1 MRIKSILIAAAL
13 MLFISACSSAG
24 DLREQRE
31 RTLGR
36 QTGDILVGV
45 AWPFADRNEG
55 FREGL
60 ELALE
65 EINQKG
71 VLGSRMKLLQEDD
84 QSSVT
89 EGLTIAQSFAN
100 NPALTAVIGHRSSV
114 VTVPASK
121 VYDHAGLLMLA
132 PSSTAPGLTAAG
144 MDRVFRLIPDDTQ
157 IGSTMAKY
165 AQTKGYRNMA
175 IFYTNDEYGRG
186 LANSFEDGAKAAG
199 IQIVDRLSDYRDLDA
214 LRRAMDKWKLLGVDA
229 IFLAEVMPAGAAF
242 LADLRKVGMQVP
254 VIGGDGLDTAA
265 LAEAAGSAADNTVV
279 ASIFNPTAAGDTV
292 QHFVQAYK
300 SKYNEE
306 PRKWAAQG
314 YDALKLLAYALEK
327 AGSRQPSKLANV
339 LNQTKG
345 WQGVSGLHT
354 FDADGNVRDMPI
366 ILKQLRG
373 ASFQYLN

>member
-1 MRIKSILIAAAL
+1 MRINAITIAAVL
-13 MLFISACSSAG
+13 MIFLTACSNSG
-24 DLREQRE
+24 DLRVERE

-65 EINQKG
+65 EINQMG
-71 VLGSRMKLLQEDD
+71 VLGNRMKLVAKDD

-100 NPALTAVIGHRSSV
+100 NPDLTAVIGHRSSV

-132 PSSTAPGLTAAG
+132 PSATAPGLTAAG
-144 MDRVFRLIPDDTQ
+144 MDRVFRLIPDDTL

-165 AQTKGYRNMA
+165 AQSKSYANMA

-199 IQIVDRLSDYRDLDA
+199 IQIADRLSDYRDLDG
-214 LRRAMDKWKLLGVDA
+214 LRRIADKWKLLGVDA

-242 LADLRKVGMQVP
+242 LADLRRVGMQVP

-265 LAEAAGSAADNTVV
+265 LAETAEGAADNTVV
-279 ASIFNPTAAGDTV
+279 ASIFNPTATNDAV
-292 QHFVQAYK
+292 QHFVRAYK
-300 SKYNEE
+300 SKYREE

-327 AGSRQPSKLANV
+327 AGSRQPSKVSNV
-339 LNQTKG
+339 LSQTEA
-345 WQGVSGLHT
+345 WQGVSGLRS
-354 FDADGNVRDMPI
+354 FDANGDVRDMPI
-366 ILKQLRG
+366 ILKRLEG